1 MATTLNDARTI
12 GAAARTVEQ
21 TEVSDGMRLARYCIL
36 DEMSGLVFGVMTV
49 AWIVLSLIGLA
60 H

>member
-1 MATTLNDARTI
+1 MATTLGDARAI
-12 GAAARTVEQ
+12 GAVATVQQ

-36 DEMSGLVFGVMTV
+36 DEMSGLIFGVVTV
-49 AWIVLSLIGLA
+49 AWIVLSLTGLA

>member
-12 GAAARTVEQ
+12 GTVAATVEQ
-21 TEVSDGMRLARYCIL
+21 TEVSDGLRLARYCIL
-36 DEMSGLVFGVMTV
+36 DEMSGLVFGVLTV